1 MTGPDIPVIS
11 FPTARAWESWIRKG
25 TWSPKGVWLKLAKKG
40 SAARSLTYDEALE
53 VALCHGWIDGQKKAF
68 DAAWWLQKFSPR
80 GPRSIW
86 SKNNRRKA
94 EALISSGRMRPAGLA
109 EVTRARSDGRWDAA
123 YDSPASAGVPPDLK
137 AELDRSRKARE
148 FFATLNSVNRYA
160 ILFRL
165 HNAKKPETR
174 ARRLFKFVQML
185 ERGEKIH
192 P

>member
-1 MTGPDIPVIS
+1 MAGAEIPVIS
-11 FPTARAWESWIRKG
+11 FPTARAWESWIQKG
-25 TWSPKGVWLKLAKKG
+25 RWTKNGLWLKLAKKG
-40 SAARSLTYDEALE
+40 SEAKSLTYDEALE

-68 DAAWWLQKFSPR
+68 DDSWWLQKFSPR

-94 EALISSGRMRPAGLA
+94 EALLKGGRMRPAGLA
-109 EVTRARSDGRWDAA
+109 EITRARADGRWDAA
-123 YDSPASAGVPPDLK
+123 YDSQASAEVPPDLQS
-137 AELDRSRKARE
+137 ALDRSRKARE
-148 FFATLNSVNRYA
+148 FFRTLNSVNRYA

-174 ARRLFKFVQML
+174 ARRLEKFVRML
-185 ERGEKIH
+185 EKGETIH